1 MGSILIYIFQ
11 TAICLSLFFSVYF
24 FLLRRM
30 TFFGLNRF
38 FLLAGIF
45 ASVLLPTLP
54 YSYDVEI
61 DASEM
66 KAVTNYIPLG
76 KAKHAH
82 AGQLN
87 DGDKMI
93 FDFDISVWLVIGAVY
108 ASGAIFIF
116 GSNMNTLRRLYQ
128 LKKSGRSYCIDNQ
141 KIIHNAQVK
150 TPFSFFSDIY
160 INLDKMEAKEQEI
173 IIKHEAAHIEQKHW
187 FDLFIG
193 ELMLTFMWFNP
204 LMWYYIYLMKENHEY
219 LVDRAILKNGESID
233 VYRAVLINQRFQGQ
247 VFSFT
252 NSFNFSGC
260 KNRLS
265 MMDKEKTSSWKRM
278 AILAIIPLVGVYATL
293 SAKPHYIE
301 KTNTEILENEVKT
314 DTAWIYQN
322 PINGISYK
330 ELEYGKEPNKKYFL
344 IARTKDGKEEKIELR
359 IDTIELK
366 NDKNKISAYST
377 GFRPFLI
384 PYKRLMFLD
393 DIEYEKDDP
402 KLVRGLNDPKVKIK
416 VKILSPEEGFK
427 LYGERGKN
435 GVNLYRTI
443 HISEKK

>member
-38 FLLAGIF
+38 FLLVGIF

-66 KAVTNYIPLG
+66 KAVTGYIPFG

-82 AGQLN
+82 VGQLS
-87 DGDKMI
+87 DGDKDV
-93 FDFDISVWLVIGAVY
+93 FDFDISVWLMIGAVY

-116 GSNMNTLRRLYQ
+116 GSNVNTLQRLYR
-128 LKKSGRSYCIDNQ
+128 LKKTGKLYHIDNRR
-141 KIIHNAQVK
+141 IIHNPQIK

-173 IIKHEAAHIEQKHW
+173 IIKHEATHIDQKHW
-187 FDLFIG
+187 FDLFVG
-193 ELMLTFMWFNP
+193 ELMLTILWFNP

-219 LVDRAILKNGESID
+219 LVDRAILKKGESID

-278 AILAIIPLVGVYATL
+278 AILAIIPLVAVYATL

-301 KTNTEILENEVKT
+301 KINKEIIENELKT

-322 PINGISYK
+322 PKNGISYK
-330 ELEYGKEPNKKYFL
+330 ELQYGKEPNKKYFL
-344 IARTKDGKEEKIELR
+344 IVRTKDGKEEKIELR
-359 IDTIELK
+359 VDTVELK
-366 NDKNKISAYST
+366 NDKNKIRVESS

-384 PYKRLMFLD
+384 PYNRLMFLD
-393 DIEYEKDDP
+393 GIEYEKDDP
-402 KLVRGLNDPKVKIK
+402 KFVRGLNDPKVKIK
-416 VKILSPEEGFK
+416 FKALSPEEGFK

-435 GVNLYRTI
+435 GVNLYSTI